1 MFLLH
6 PIDKSIYFSIAH
18 IDTAYVVAKR
28 ISACLLQMPRM
39 RSNPIIIGYF
49 KRALTHVKV
58 YETPYSSTSDEE
70 ITGTC
75 EPNSIECKN
84 EMVSHL

>member
-6 PIDKSIYFSIAH
+6 PIDKSVYISIAH
-18 IDTAYVVAKR
+18 TNTAYVVVKR
-28 ISACLLQMPRM
+28 ISTCLLQMP
-39 RSNPIIIGYF
+39 P
-49 KRALTHVKV
+49 
-58 YETPYSSTSDEE
+58 SDEE